1 MINQAISVNS
11 FGRVNKSFCQFAL
24 DFISMLLVFDTWSS
38 HVSQTVPAPHVT
50 GVHDRVY
57 ELMKTNRTILVHYI
71 LSKQV
76 SNAGKSWTHPYL

>member
-1 MINQAISVNS
+1 
-11 FGRVNKSFCQFAL
+11 
-24 DFISMLLVFDTWSS
+24 MLLVFDTWSS